1 MNFKII
7 LEFFINNS
15 LSMNYEKIFSVGFR
29 NNWLILVLFFMSQ
42 NMQAQS
48 PNFDFKTAR
57 KQEKSAW
64 KNEVPKILAQ
74 IKIPQFP
81 DKSFNIKDLYTGNN
95 ALEAINQTIQK
106 CNEAGGGKVIV
117 SAGEY
122 FIKGSILMLSKV
134 NLHLEKGAILKF
146 SAEPKDY
153 LPIVKVRWEGTV
165 CYNYSPLIYAYQAD
179 NLAITGEGLIDGQ
192 TELFFHEWKKFQEP
206 HKKILRQMG
215 NDLVPENERKFGEGY
230 FLRPDGIQFFECKN
244 ILFENFSIKSSPF
257 WTIHPVFCENITARN
272 LKIRKGTTNDDGF
285 DPESCKNVLIEN
297 CVFDTVDDCIAIKA
311 GRDQDAWNRQGT
323 ENIVIRNCVFKTE
336 VGSGFCIGSEMSG
349 GVRNVFVE
357 NCTIESNNHAL
368 NFKCNKDRGGFMEQI
383 YVRNI
388 QTSVCKHA
396 LTFTTDY
403 HSWRGNNFPTRY
415 NDFYLSNL
423 KFQEA
428 KEIGIKVVGLENK
441 LIERIY
447 FNQIQIEKAKKA
459 IEVKFAEKLLGQK
472 IIINQEN
479 IKIDN

>member
-1 MNFKII
+1 M
-7 LEFFINNS
+7 LAQNS
-15 LSMNYEKIFSVGFR
+15 D
-29 NNWLILVLFFMSQ
+29 
-42 NMQAQS
+42 
-48 PNFDFKTAR
+48 FDLKSARKHEKTAW
-57 KQEKSAW
+57 QT
-64 KNEVPKILAQ
+64 EVPKILAQ
-74 IKIPQFP
+74 IKIPKFS
-81 DKSFNIKDLYTGNN
+81 DKSFIIKDLYTGNN
-95 ALEAINQTIQK
+95 ARDAINQSIKK
-106 CNEAGGGKVIV
+106 CHEAGGGKVIIP
-117 SAGEY
+117 AGEY
-122 FIKGSILMLSKV
+122 LVKGSIFLLSNV
-134 NLHLEKGAILKF
+134 NLHLEKGAILRF
-146 SAEPKDY
+146 STDPKDY
-153 LPIVKVRWEGTV
+153 LPVVKVRWEGTV

-192 TELFFHEWKKFQEP
+192 TELFFHEWKKLQEP
-206 HKKILRQMG
+206 DKKILRQMG
-215 NDLVPENERKFGEGY
+215 NDLKPENERIFGEGHL
-230 FLRPDGIQFFECKN
+230 LRPDGIQLYECKN
-244 ILFENFSIKSSPF
+244 ILFESFTIKSSPF

-272 LKIRKGTTNDDGF
+272 LTIRKGTTNDDGF
-285 DPESCKNVLIEN
+285 DPESCKNVWIEN
-297 CVFDTVDDCIAIKA
+297 CNFDTVDDCIAVKA

-368 NFKCNKDRGGFMEQI
+368 NFKCNKDRGGFMEKI

-423 KFQEA
+423 QFQEA

-441 LIERIY
+441 FIERIY
-447 FNQIQIEKAKKA
+447 FNQIKIAKAKKDF
-459 IEVKFAEKLLGQK
+459 EVKFAQKLLSQKIKINQK
-472 IIINQEN
+472 II
-479 IKIDN
+479 KFDN